1 MSNNSNN
8 GNNNEPNNKKYRS
21 NHAPKG
27 NPTFLDDDNVYNVS
41 LKVSLIKLEL
51 KKKELIRK
59 YRETEYHK
67 SGKDKRNPD
76 TEDK

>member
-1 MSNNSNN
+1 MNNNNN
-8 GNNNEPNNKKYRS
+8 GNTNDNNKKYRS

-27 NPTFLDDDNVYNVS
+27 YSGFLDDDNVHNVP

-51 KKKELIRK
+51 KRNELIRK

-67 SGKDKRNPD
+67 SGKDRRNPNS
-76 TEDK
+76 ENK